1 MQVTIEALP
10 GLPVDE
16 QPVEVVERKGLGHP
30 DTICD
35 ALSEELSLG
44 LSRFYRERFGA
55 ILHHNV
61 DKALLR
67 GGCSR
72 PAFGGGAVLEPIEIF
87 LAGRAT
93 AEWRGVR
100 VPIEEL
106 AVEGSR
112 RWLGAHLRHLDAR
125 EHVRIHSLVR
135 PGSSELVDLYLR
147 AREGSAPPANDTS
160 CGVGWAPLSRLE
172 TVVAHVE
179 HRLNAPSVKQEHPEI
194 GDDIKVMG
202 VRQGRS
208 VELTVACALVDR
220 FVADTTDYVAKRA
233 HIAQLATEA
242 ARAVGAADVRVT
254 VNAADDPAREILYLT
269 VTGTSAEAGDDGEA
283 GRGNRVN
290 GLIAPGR
297 PMTLESAAGKNPV
310 SHVGKLYNLA
320 AGLIAQELVEQVPAV
335 REAHCWLVSR
345 IGSPISEP
353 QIVHLRLRDAE
364 GRPATAHAAAAIS
377 IARGRLGRLHE
388 LADDLLDGKL
398 ALDRWPLRS

>member
-1 MQVTIEALP
+1 MQVTLESLP
-10 GLPVDE
+10 GLPADE

-61 DKALLR
+61 DKALLW
-67 GGCSR
+67 GGRSR
-72 PAFGGGAVLEPIEIF
+72 PAFGGGEVLAPIEIF

-93 AEWRGVR
+93 AEWHGVC

-106 AVEGSR
+106 AVEGSQ
-112 RWLGAHLRHLDAR
+112 RWLAAHLGHLDAR

-135 PGSSELVDLYLR
+135 PGSSELVELYLR
-147 AREGSAPPANDTS
+147 AHEGSAPPANDTS

-172 TVVAHVE
+172 AVVSHVE
-179 HRLNAPSVKQEHPEI
+179 RHLNSPPVKAQHPEL
-194 GDDIKVMG
+194 GEDVKVMG

-208 VELTVACALVDR
+208 IALTVACALVDR
-220 FVADTTDYVAKRA
+220 FVADVGDYVAKRA
-233 HIAQLATEA
+233 RVAELAAEA
-242 ARAVGAADVRVT
+242 ARAIGAGDVSVT
-254 VNAADDPAREILYLT
+254 VNAADDPAHASLYLT

-310 SHVGKLYNLA
+310 SHVGKIYNLA
-320 AGLIAQELVEQVPAV
+320 AGLISQELVEQVPGV

-364 GRPATAHAAAAIS
+364 GRPATAHTAAAID

-388 LADDLLDGKL
+388 LADDLLDGKI
-398 ALDRWPLRS
+398 ALDRWPLRR